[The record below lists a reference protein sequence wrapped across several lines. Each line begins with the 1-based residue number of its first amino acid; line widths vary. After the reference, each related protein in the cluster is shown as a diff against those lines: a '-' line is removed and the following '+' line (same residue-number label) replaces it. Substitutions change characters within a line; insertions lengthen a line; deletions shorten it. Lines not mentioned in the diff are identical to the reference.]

1 MVIKVLIDPG
11 HAPGNSNKGQTGY
24 KEFEGVWKI
33 STYLK
38 EILQSKGIQVD
49 FTRTWEQDPELYAR
63 GQKARGYDLFISQ
76 HTNANDGKTRG
87 VEVFY
92 DINKPQDK
100 EIAEKLSNA
109 VANVMGNN
117 NRGAKTRVYTEGN
130 KIINYYGVIR
140 GAAAT
145 DCKHILLIE
154 SGFHDNVQDEAFL
167 KVDDNLR
174 KIAQA
179 QANVIFEM
187 LGVEEN
193 MNNALNLN
201 EDWYWTMLLENVKL
215 YKSKGFIT
223 GDEWE
228 KKVKN
233 RTITIDELAWLNNE
247 IISRI
252 VDNQA

>member
-1 MVIKVLIDPG
+1 MIDPG
-11 HAPGNSNKGQTGY
+11 HAPGNPNKGPTGY
-24 KEFEGVWKI
+24 YEYQGVWKI

-38 EILQSKGIQVD
+38 EILQEKGVQAD

-63 GQKARGYDLFISQ
+63 GQKAKGYDLFISE

-87 VEVFY
+87 VEVFFDY
-92 DINKPQDK
+92 SKPLDK
-100 EIAEKLSNA
+100 EFAEKLAGN
-109 VANVMGNN
+109 VAAAIGNP
-117 NRGAKTRVYTEGN
+117 NRGAKTRTYIEGG
-130 KIINYYGVIR
+130 KTLNYYGVIR

-154 SGFHDNVQDEAFL
+154 SGFHDNVQDESFL
-167 KVDDNLR
+167 KVNENLR

-179 QANVIFEM
+179 QAEVILEM
-187 LGVEEN
+187 LGVKDIN
-193 MNNALNLN
+193 VVLNLK
-201 EDWYWTMLLENVKL
+201 EDWYWAMLLDNLKL
-215 YKSKGFIT
+215 YKSKGFII

-233 RTITIDELAWLNNE
+233 RTITTDELAWLNNE

-252 VDNQA
+252 VETMK